1 MATSKSAQAQPGLA
15 GIATSIA
22 ANGVLAG
29 LFMACVFVALSI
41 SSTVQSALQDRAF
54 DAPATIVLR
63 ESVTESDA
71 QALANRLRTQTPGLR
86 ADVIGQVAAR
96 ALLGL
101 QEPWMQRLPDL
112 ELAPLPILIEVR
124 HPRLLE
130 KGFDVPAFLRE
141 LESLPETDFVAFNTT
156 GLDRFVEFADAARA
170 YGRGLAR
177 GLAALGT
184 LGALLLTLFLC
195 RRRRY
200 PSIPAAIVSAGI
212 LSAITVATGC
222 IATSVI
228 LRQVSTS
235 PPDLHSGDLLT
246 AVAALTLS
254 MSVFVLTELLRVRRK
269 RRVPR
274 RVAA

>member
-1 MATSKSAQAQPGLA
+1 MAESKSAQAQPGWA

-29 LFMACVFVALSI
+29 LFAACVFVALSI
-41 SSTVQSALQDRAF
+41 SSTLENTLRDRTL
-54 DAPATIVLR
+54 DAPATIVLQD
-63 ESVTESDA
+63 SVTESDA
-71 QALANRLRTQTPGLR
+71 EALASRLRTQTPGLR
-86 ADVIGQVAAR
+86 ADVIGQVAGR

-112 ELAPLPILIEVR
+112 ELAPLPILIELR

-170 YGRGLAR
+170 YGRGLTR
-177 GLAALGT
+177 GLAGLGT
-184 LGALLLTLFLC
+184 LGAFLLTLILC

-200 PSIPAAIVSAGI
+200 PSISAAALAAGA
-212 LSAITVATGC
+212 LAVLTVGTGW
-222 IATSVI
+222 IATIVV
-228 LRQVSTS
+228 LRQG
-235 PPDLHSGDLLT
+235 PADLAALRTDDWLT
-246 AVAALTLS
+246 AVVALPIVTT
-254 MSVFVLTELLRVRRK
+254 VFALTELLRVRRK
-269 RRVPR
+269 RRIRR
-274 RVAA
+274 RVAP